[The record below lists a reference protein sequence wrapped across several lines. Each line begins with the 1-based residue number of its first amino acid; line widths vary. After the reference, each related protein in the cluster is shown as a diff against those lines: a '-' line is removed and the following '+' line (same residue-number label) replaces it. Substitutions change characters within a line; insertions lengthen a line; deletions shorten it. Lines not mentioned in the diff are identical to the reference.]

1 MANSVWSNLYKD
13 TWVEVMAT
21 RTSDHK
27 PLLMHI
33 LKMKGKRGERKMGF
47 KYEAG
52 WALEKDCERIIK
64 KVWEKK
70 ELQKEETGSNIEEI
84 RRVKE
89 KLNLLL
95 EMEDLKWKQRAKCNW
110 YKYGDKNT
118 KYFHDCANQRRKK
131 NLISSV
137 YDENKR
143 RMEGFSDVEATFRGY
158 FESLVQS
165 SAPSKEDIDECLV
178 GMEAKVTAEMNDSL
192 MKRFSRVEVEEALMQ
207 MAPLKAP
214 GPDVL
219 INGFHGL
226 KFWPKRGLRQG
237 DPLSPYLFII
247 CAEGLSNILNFYEKQ
262 KLTRGVQ
269 VTRGGSSI
277 NHLLFADDCIL
288 FGRAKL
294 EEWHRIQEVLKNYE
308 KASGQFLNKE
318 KTSLFFSSNTREG
331 DRRVIVDAGNSIACG
346 SYEKYL
352 GLPTLAGKE
361 ILIKAVLQAI
371 PTYTMSVFK
380 LPKRLCRDI
389 NLLLSRFW
397 WVNQQG
403 ESSICWRKWE
413 KMGKQKS
420 KGGLGFR
427 DVESFNMALLAKQ
440 GWRLIK
446 NPMSL
451 AARVFKE
458 KYFRQ
463 SNFMDAKLNS
473 QPSLIWR
480 SIWQARELVKD
491 GVRWRVGDGSKIK
504 IWGEKWLPSPS
515 SFSIQSPISV
525 LQAEAKV
532 EELIDKQK
540 GEWREDLIRTMFSF
554 NEAEQILSIP
564 LSRGLVQDKLFW
576 GSSKIGEFS
585 VGSAYFLQLDR
596 LKSLQGE
603 SSREGS
609 KDEKWSIIWNLT
621 VPNSVKIF
629 LWKVGNN
636 LLPTK
641 ENLFKRKI
649 VTEKSCTICFAESET
664 IMHAIWE
671 CPAANDIW
679 ADKDRFPKTVLQKAS
694 EPLVEYKAAQAL
706 LQQTKQS
713 QVRGR
718 GDLKWE
724 KPAAGLVKINWD
736 ASLDVKDRRMGV
748 GIIIRDEE
756 GEALVAVCDQK
767 EHVDNPMVAESYA
780 LRVALDV
787 CGELN
792 IQRAI
797 FEGDAK
803 SVITAVHREAEDLS
817 LVGFIV
823 EDIKFSFH
831 RRPDWQ
837 LLFVFREKN
846 IIAHILAGKA
856 LSFKE
861 KIVWIDEMPDFI
873 VEDLER
879 DRICIS

>member
-1 MANSVWSNLYKD
+1 MAIKLDMSKAYDRVEWVFLEAVMKRLGFNEK
-13 TWVEVMAT
+13 WVE
-21 RTSDHK
+21 
-27 PLLMHI
+27 LI
-33 LKMKGKRGERKMGF
+33 MG
-47 KYEAG
+47 
-52 WALEKDCERIIK
+52 C
-64 KVWEKK
+64 
-70 ELQKEETGSNIEEI
+70 
-84 RRVKE
+84 VK
-89 KLNLLL
+89 
-95 EMEDLKWKQRAKCNW
+95 
-110 YKYGDKNT
+110 
-118 KYFHDCANQRRKK
+118 
-131 NLISSV
+131 SV
-137 YDENKR
+137 S
-143 RMEGFSDVEATFRGY
+143 FS
-158 FESLVQS
+158 
-165 SAPSKEDIDECLV
+165 
-178 GMEAKVTAEMNDSL
+178 
-192 MKRFSRVEVEEALMQ
+192 
-207 MAPLKAP
+207 
-214 GPDVL
+214 VL

-237 DPLSPYLFII
+237 DPLSPYIFII
-247 CAEGLSNILNFYEKQ
+247 CAEGLSNILNFYENQ

-288 FGRAKL
+288 FGIAKL
-294 EEWHRIQEVLKNYE
+294 EEWHRIQEVLKKYE

-352 GLPTLAGKE
+352 GLPTLVGRSKYNTFRFTKERIWQKILNWKNHFLSQAGKE

-371 PTYTMSVFK
+371 STYTMSVFK

-397 WVNQQG
+397 WDNQQG

-480 SIWQARELVKD
+480 SIWQARDLVKD

-515 SFSIQSPISV
+515 SFSIQSPIYV

-532 EELIDKQK
+532 KELIDKQK
-540 GEWREDLIRTMFSF
+540 GEWREGLVRTMFAF

-576 GSSKIGEFS
+576 GPSKI
-585 VGSAYFLQLDR
+585 
-596 LKSLQGE
+596 
-603 SSREGS
+603 
-609 KDEKWSIIWNLT
+609 
-621 VPNSVKIF
+621 
-629 LWKVGNN
+629 
-636 LLPTK
+636 
-641 ENLFKRKI
+641 
-649 VTEKSCTICFAESET
+649 ESET

-671 CPAANDIW
+671 CPGANDIW
-679 ADKDRFPKTVLQKAS
+679 ADVSFGAQKLNRAETDFMLLWLKLINKLSKEQLELVAVMFRRQWLRRNMFVFERKIVCPKTVLQKAS
-694 EPLVEYKAAQAL
+694 ESLVEYKAAQAL

-724 KPAAGLVKINWD
+724 KPVAGLVKINWD

-748 GIIIRDEE
+748 GIIIRDEK
-756 GEALVAVCDQK
+756 GEALVAVCDKK

-792 IQRAI
+792 IQKAI

-817 LVGFIV
+817 LVGSIV
-823 EDIKFSFH
+823 K
-831 RRPDWQ
+831 RY
-837 LLFVFREKN
+837 
-846 IIAHILAGKA
+846 
-856 LSFKE
+856 
-861 KIVWIDEMPDFI
+861 
-873 VEDLER
+873 
-879 DRICIS
+879 